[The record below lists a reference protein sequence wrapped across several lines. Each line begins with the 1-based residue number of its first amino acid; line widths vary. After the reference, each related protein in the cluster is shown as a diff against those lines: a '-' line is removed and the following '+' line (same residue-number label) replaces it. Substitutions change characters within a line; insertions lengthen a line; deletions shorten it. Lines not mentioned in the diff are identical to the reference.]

1 MQATALD
8 RENVVEKIPLAPE
21 MVQASARGFWV
32 KEMVTGEPILL
43 GPKKEPVASLRP
55 MEVRYLEQVRPLEVS
70 ISGLPLRVV
79 VPLVMAF

>member
-1 MQATALD
+1 
-8 RENVVEKIPLAPE
+8 
-21 MVQASARGFWV
+21 
-32 KEMVTGEPILL
+32 MVTGEPILL

-55 MEVRYLEQVRPLEVS
+55 MEVRYLEQVRPLGDS